1 MAEILRHRWKW
12 CTRHRLCSLRLAE
25 KACEKGDDE
34 AYSVGFIT
42 KKSAGQVVRSGNT
55 SDLIGSSCAT
65 KEQDCVTPLPKCYFE
80 RPRST
85 KDASCGRRDTSRFS
99 KDDKK
104 T

>member
-65 KEQDCVTPLPKCYFE
+65 KGQDCVTPPSEVLLRTVQIYK
-80 RPRST
+80 
-85 KDASCGRRDTSRFS
+85 GRVMWPPGYISILEG
-99 KDDKK
+99 
-104 T
+104 